1 MQPSKKRS
9 PDHFIEPD
17 SLDVD
22 ITDLQSKFKN
32 WRDADGRGKT
42 SAWTLLGKAYELGS
56 AIANDKQA
64 KGVLVTKVSEVP
76 EVQKSNKWD
85 PSKQHT
91 FNLLL
96 VLLLG
101 LKEETKVTKSQWLRT
116 LKTAG
121 KRKVPATQDAFVGWI
136 KKTGGI
142 AGVIKLGKKSGQ
154 SKKAIAEL
162 ALELPE
168 PEDDFMGISN
178 KIPKSALKCQDHKF
192 LEGFA
197 LILVRESDEN
207 GKIQPV
213 AAVVNETQIRLAI
226 NSAIA
231 DNAKKTREVSRQM
244 MQEARQ
250 ISKED
255 QLVMSGLR
263 KAAEREHR
271 ARKSKPVGKKF
282 PLRFREFWEEYLSE
296 RGDMVPASYKRLHPH
311 IFPTIINGKI
321 S

>member
-1 MQPSKKRS
+1 MQPSKKRNLG
-9 PDHFIEPD
+9 HFIEPV
-17 SLDVD
+17 SLDLD

-32 WRDADGRGKT
+32 WRDADDRGKT

-56 AIANDKQA
+56 AIANDKKA
-64 KGVLVTKVSEVP
+64 KDVLVTKVSEVP
-76 EVQKSNKWD
+76 EVQKSNKWN
-85 PSKQHT
+85 PTKQHT
-91 FNLLL
+91 FDLLL

-168 PEDDFMGISN
+168 PEDDFKGISN
-178 KIPKSALKCQDHKF
+178 KISKSALKCQDNNF

-207 GKIQPV
+207 GKVEPI

-231 DNAKKTREVSRQM
+231 DNAKQTRDVSRQM
-244 MQEARQ
+244 MQEAR
-250 ISKED
+250 KLRRED
-255 QLVMSGLR
+255 QIIMSGHR
-263 KAAEREHR
+263 KAAQREHQ
-271 ARKSKPVGKKF
+271 ARKSTPVGKKF
-282 PLRFREFWEEYLSE
+282 PLRFKEFWEEYLSE
-296 RGDMVPASYKRLHPH
+296 RGDMVPESYKRLHPH
-311 IFPTIINGKI
+311 IFLR
-321 S
+321 